1 MSSQWQSLWQFN
13 FNSMQL
19 TVTLR
24 GLILWNF
31 MPLEH
36 IFFSDLLISSNYLII
51 MVHFTEEQ
59 YLQFEQAIRVAMEQR
74 DHEAD
79 PDSDSESLP
88 DPELME
94 IKVL

>member
-1 MSSQWQSLWQFN
+1 
-13 FNSMQL
+13 
-19 TVTLR
+19 
-24 GLILWNF
+24 
-31 MPLEH
+31 
-36 IFFSDLLISSNYLII
+36 

-94 IKVL
+94 IKVLWAMFLTSLSAYMTRRTCALSAEDQLTQVAVCCYVVMVSMMSA